1 MELLEG
7 FRDNIPSLVVV
18 AVIVLGGALINN
30 GYLSKLFKKR
40 GMSQPVA
47 DIVKR
52 VDEIESRF
60 TPNLDDIL
68 ARIENKLDS
77 LSDRVSDVEK
87 RLNYVDKS
95 ALMGVIY
102 NSSIHTIDRLRAFHT
117 YLCLD
122 GNGLVAEYA
131 VKELVIPNRDDW
143 IRAWQE
149 SKMRVYCDKDKYD
162 ERIAEINRKI
172 AQAEG
177 AKG

>member
-1 MELLEG
+1 MELLDG
-7 FRDNIPSLVVV
+7 FSDNIPSLVVV
-18 AVIVLGGALINN
+18 AAIVLGGSLINN

-40 GMSQPVA
+40 GMSQPFA

-52 VDEIESRF
+52 VNEIDGRF
-60 TPNLDDIL
+60 TPNLDEIL
-68 ARIENKLDS
+68 ARIESKLDS

-102 NSSIHTIDRLRAFHT
+102 NHSIHTIDRLRAFHT

-131 VKELVIPNRDDW
+131 VSELIIPNRDDW
-143 IRAWQE
+143 IRAVQE
-149 SKMRVYCDKDKYD
+149 SKMKVYCDKDKYD

-172 AQAEG
+172 SQS
-177 AKG
+177 